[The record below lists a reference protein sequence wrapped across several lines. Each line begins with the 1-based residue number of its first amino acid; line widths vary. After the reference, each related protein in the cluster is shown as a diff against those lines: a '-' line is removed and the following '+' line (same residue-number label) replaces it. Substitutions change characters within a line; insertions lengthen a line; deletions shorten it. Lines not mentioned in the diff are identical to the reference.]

1 MEWLAEGLMLPP
13 LCCQNLQ
20 VMHAKSTP
28 KELVMQMA
36 LAQNLRRY
44 NSDDAD
50 IYVRFRFKIGPRWFR
65 SCGWLISASQ
75 WQPQGIAFGDR
86 LVAD

>member
-36 LAQNLRRY
+36 LPQNLRRY
-44 NSDDAD
+44 KSDDMLTYMSDLDLRPA
-50 IYVRFRFKIGPRWFR
+50 
-65 SCGWLISASQ
+65 
-75 WQPQGIAFGDR
+75 QGGSGAAAG
-86 LVAD
+86 